1 MYLIYQFLSQV
12 AFLGIRLAAIFN
24 PKLQL
29 FVAGR
34 RNSFD
39 ILQAKIKP
47 SDRVIWFHV
56 ASLGEYEQGLPLLKK
71 TRDAFPSHKIVLTFF
86 SPSGYEVVKDKA
98 PAAAVLYLPFD
109 TFSNA
114 KRFLDLAHPEWV
126 VFVKYEFWPIYL
138 KTLRDRKIKT
148 LIVSAIFR
156 PSQAFFKPYGG
167 WMRKSLRTF
176 NHFFVQNETSKDLLS
191 SIGFENVTVSGD
203 TRFDRVGEI
212 LQRDNSLDFLRKFK
226 ADQTCLVAGSTWPED
241 EALLVKY
248 INQNKAKKQK
258 YVLVPHNIK
267 QDSILALGEKIELP
281 TVLYSEISVK
291 NPAEFS
297 VLIVDAIGLLT
308 KIYAQADLAY
318 VGGGMATGLHNVLEP
333 AVFGIP
339 VVIGKYYD
347 KFEEAKQLVACGG
360 VISVSNQNE
369 LNEALN
375 GLFNDVGKRAK
386 QGNINNT
393 FIGEKL
399 GATSLIMDYILSMTR
414 K

>member
-1 MYLIYQFLSQV
+1 MYLIYQFLSQA
-12 AFLGIRLAAIFN
+12 AFLSIRLGAIFN

-39 ILQAKIKP
+39 ILQAKIEP

-98 PAAAVLYLPFD
+98 PADVVLYLPFD

-176 NHFFVQNETSKDLLS
+176 NHFFVQNETSKNLLS
-191 SIGFENVTVSGD
+191 DIGFKNVTVSGD

-212 LQRDNSLDFLRKFK
+212 LQRDNSLDFLKKFK
-226 ADQTCLVAGSTWPED
+226 ADQICLVAGSTWPED
-241 EALLVKY
+241 ETLLVKY

-267 QDSILALGEKIELP
+267 QDSILVLREKIELP
-281 TVLYSEISVK
+281 TVLHSEISTK
-291 NPAEFS
+291 NPADFS
-297 VLIVDAIGLLT
+297 VLIVDSIGLLT

-369 LNEALN
+369 LNEVLN

-393 FIGEKL
+393 FIREKL

>member
-1 MYLIYQFLSQV
+1 MYLIYQFLSQAV
-12 AFLGIRLAAIFN
+12 FFGIRLAAIFN

-34 RNSFD
+34 RKSFG
-39 ILQAKIKP
+39 ILQTKIQ
-47 SDRVIWFHV
+47 STDRVIWFHV

-71 TRDAFPSHKIVLTFF
+71 TKEAFPSHKIVLTFF

-98 PAAAVLYLPFD
+98 PADAVLYLPFD

-114 KRFLDLAHPEWV
+114 NRFLDLAHPEWV

-138 KTLRDRKIKT
+138 KALRDRKIKT

-167 WMRKSLRTF
+167 WMRKSLNTF
-176 NHFFVQNETSKDLLS
+176 NHFFVQNEASKTLLS
-191 SIGFENVTVSGD
+191 GIGFENVTVSGD

-212 LQRDNSLDFLRKFK
+212 LQRDNTLDFLEKFR
-226 ADQTCLVAGSTWPED
+226 AGQACLVAGSTWPED

-248 INQNKAKKQK
+248 INQNKSQKQK
-258 YVLVPHNIK
+258 HVLVPHNIK
-267 QDSILALGEKIELP
+267 QDAILALREKIELP
-281 TVLYSEISVK
+281 TVLYSEIPGK
-291 NPAEFS
+291 NPADFS
-297 VLIVDAIGLLT
+297 VLIVDTIGLLT

-339 VVIGKYYD
+339 VVIGKHYD

-360 VISVSNQNE
+360 IISISNQHE

-375 GLFNDVGKRAK
+375 GLFNDKGKRVQ
-386 QGNINNT
+386 QGNINKT
-393 FIGEKL
+393 FIRGKL
-399 GATSLIMDYILSMTR
+399 GATTLIMDYILAMTR